1 MANNTFNTKEFLGGA
16 YFAPIAL
23 GAHKVTL
30 GTVRAIIDDNDDG
43 SDASY
48 IVADIVFENDRK
60 ISPRF
65 YNIGAKIFCDQLRT
79 QLQDDADYKDI
90 ASYLKSLKGKEVTMY
105 VSKRTYTA
113 RDGAVKTTLQYDFLE
128 PNEAVDA
135 PAEEEII

>member
-1 MANNTFNTKEFLGGA
+1 MANNNFNTKDFLGGA

-30 GTVRAIIDDNDDG
+30 GNVRAIIDEDDDG

-65 YNIGAKIFCDQLRT
+65 YNIGAKIFCDQLRA

-90 ASYLKSLKGKEVTMY
+90 SAFLRSLKGKEVTMY

-113 RDGAVKTTLQYDFLE
+113 KDGAVKTTLQYDFTE
-128 PNEAVDA
+128 PNEAVTSTT
-135 PAEEEII
+135 EEEII